1 VKRALFVLALATT
14 ACDVGRQL
22 ASDPADLA
30 DYRSYRTAA
39 REGARLARAE
49 HYLEAHPNGAWAS
62 EVRADFDAEEPV
74 FFEKAKTSES
84 RAIDYIVDLPHG
96 PHIDAARTLL
106 QQYVVHADDFETT
119 KLLQESRHTAALLD
133 RAATARAQVG
143 EHVMAGVAAILDA
156 DVYGAR
162 LDEAPRPLKRIL
174 GGEAHAT
181 WGGAWSTQSDVALP
195 FVVPTPTGATDRVAN
210 VEVSVKLEHGR
221 IVEGRV
227 WGPDLFVRW
236 AEAETIKTLD
246 ESDERARGAAATFV
260 KEVLGGAIE
269 GVVPAARCTAHAD
282 RGELLARSCDGW
294 LVRIE
299 MGEFAGAPDV
309 VFVRGPGRS
318 G

>member
-1 VKRALFVLALATT
+1 VKLVVAAMLVAVS

-30 DYRSYRTAA
+30 DYRAYRTAA

-49 HYLEAHPNGAWAS
+49 HYLEAHPTGAWAK
-62 EVRADFDAEEPV
+62 EVRAEFDVEEPA

-84 RAIDYIVDLPHG
+84 RAIDYVVDLPHG
-96 PHIDAARTLL
+96 PHADAARTLL

-133 RAATARAQVG
+133 RASADRARVG
-143 EHVMAGVAAILDA
+143 EHVMGGIAALLDA
-156 DVYGAR
+156 NVYGAR
-162 LDEAPRPLKRIL
+162 LDEAPPALKRVL
-174 GGEAHAT
+174 SGGGRAT
-181 WGGAWSTQSDVALP
+181 WGGEWATQSDVAIP
-195 FVVPTPTGATDRVAN
+195 FVVPTPAGATDLVAN
-210 VEVSVKLEHGR
+210 VEVSVHTEGGR
-221 IVEGRV
+221 IIEGRV

-236 AEAETIKTLD
+236 TEAETIKPLD
-246 ESDERARGAAATFV
+246 ERDARARGVAATFV
-260 KEVLGGAIE
+260 KERLA
-269 GVVPAARCTAHAD
+269 GVFEAVAPAARCAARES
-282 RGELLARSCDGW
+282 RGELLVRSCDGW
-294 LVRIE
+294 TLRVE

>member
-1 VKRALFVLALATT
+1 VRLAFVALLLAAS

-30 DYRSYRTAA
+30 DYRAYRTAE
-39 REGARLARAE
+39 REGARLARAQ
-49 HYLEAHPNGAWAS
+49 HYLDLHPGGSWAK
-62 EVRADFDAEEPV
+62 EVRAEFEAEEPP

-84 RAIDYIVDLPHG
+84 RAVEYVVDLPRG
-96 PHIDAARTLL
+96 PHADAARTLL

-133 RAATARAQVG
+133 RASTARARVG
-143 EHVMAGVAAILDA
+143 EHVMAGVAALLDS

-162 LDEAPRPLKRIL
+162 LDQAPLALRRIL
-174 GGEAHAT
+174 GGDARTT
-181 WGGAWSTQSDVALP
+181 WGGAWAMQSDAALP
-195 FVVPTPTGATDRVAN
+195 FVVPTPAGATDRVVN
-210 VEVSVKLEHGR
+210 VEISVHADRGR

-236 AEAETIKTLD
+236 AEAETIKPLD
-246 ESDERARGAAATFV
+246 ESDSRARGEAATFV
-260 KEVLGGAIE
+260 KEILSGAFE
-269 GVVPAARCTAHAD
+269 SVAPAARCATREA
-282 RGELLARSCDGW
+282 RGELLVRVCDGW
-294 LVRIE
+294 TLRVE

-309 VFVRGPGRS
+309 VFVRGPARS